1 MPLFAFFCKA
11 CGAQSEIL
19 VRGAEQPECPVC
31 GSADL
36 EKQMSHFA
44 ALSGNSTDPACAGCC
59 GGNGGHGGCPMQGA
73 CDL

>member
-19 VRGAEQPECPVC
+19 IRGEETPVCPVC
-31 GSADL
+31 GSPRL

-44 ALSGNSTDPACAGCC
+44 ALSGTSTDPACGACC
-59 GGNGGHGGCPMQGA
+59 ARNESCCMQQGGCGF
-73 CDL
+73 